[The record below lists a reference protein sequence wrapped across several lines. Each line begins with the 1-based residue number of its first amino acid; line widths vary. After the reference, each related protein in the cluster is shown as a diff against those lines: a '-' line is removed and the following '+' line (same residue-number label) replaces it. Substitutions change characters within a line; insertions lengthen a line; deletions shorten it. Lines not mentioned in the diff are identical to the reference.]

1 MTPQNDTLKSV
12 VFFMK
17 QIILCR
23 LLAYNQSSFTLWK
36 NPKVKL
42 MIQKEIQNVLH
53 NKYTNDYE
61 KKLKMLE
68 ALYLAEQHLKKHLLT
83 DTEIVFRNH
92 SEACGKCYN
101 DGEKI
106 SLQIN
111 YVFYNEMEEIENT
124 ILHEIAHALVGN
136 DFGHNSVWQE
146 KAKELGVTFTINYR
160 K

>member
-1 MTPQNDTLKSV
+1 
-12 VFFMK
+12 
-17 QIILCR
+17 
-23 LLAYNQSSFTLWK
+23 
-36 NPKVKL
+36 

-101 DGEKI
+101 DGEEI

-111 YVFYNEMEEIENT
+111 YVLNNEMEEIENT